1 MSKEVD
7 LFVGR
12 KIRAKRKVIGLTLSD
27 VAESLDKSTAQ
38 ILQYEVGNTRVSAGT
53 LYQLSVLFKVEISYF
68 YEGYKEHKKKMQK
81 QDNTLDKIEN
91 LDEAK
96 KAKLISLL
104 ELL

>member
-27 VAESLDKSTAQ
+27 VAESLGKSAAQ
-38 ILQYEVGNTRVSAGT
+38 VLQYEVGHTRVSAGI
-53 LYQLSVLFKVEISYF
+53 LYNIAVLFKVEISYF
-68 YEGYKEHKKKMQK
+68 FKGYEEQKNKVVQEDTLKKF
-81 QDNTLDKIEN
+81 DS

-96 KAKLISLL
+96 KAKLLSLL
-104 ELL
+104 DLI